1 MQKWL
6 LRIES
11 GENAVNYFQRN
22 NSKVLTWISINN
34 RSYLNKSFEEY
45 NSTHSYEKITEV
57 QRTSNLKS
65 IINKRIATSFTEC
78 RKVHDKTYGRKK

>member
-6 LRIES
+6 LRIEP

-34 RSYLNKSFEEY
+34 RSYLKKSFEEY
-45 NSTHSYEKITEV
+45 NSTHSYEKIIEM

-65 IINKRIATSFTEC
+65 IINKRIANVLYRMQKSP
-78 RKVHDKTYGRKK
+78 R